1 MLDTIPN
8 KSDIYTCKEEG
19 TGSLPKE
26 KKMTVEQKIKEFEK
40 KGYKV
45 IARDSYVVKMIKPR
59 ERGIGWDK
67 GVRIRIAEKD
77 YTEGTWNKG
86 YSTHFTKF

>member
-1 MLDTIPN
+1 MLGTISN
-8 KSDIYTCKEEG
+8 KSNIYTCKEEG
-19 TGSLPKE
+19 TRSLPKE

-59 ERGIGWDK
+59 ERGIGW
-67 GVRIRIAEKD
+67 EKD
-77 YTEGTWNKG
+77 YIEGTWDKG

>member
-19 TGSLPKE
+19 TRSLPKE
-26 KKMTVEQKIKEFEK
+26 KKMTVEQKVKEFEK

-59 ERGIGWDK
+59 ERGIGWER
-67 GVRIRIAEKD
+67 V
-77 YTEGTWNKG
+77 
-86 YSTHFTKF
+86 